1 LSCDNFVTMRFLKLT
16 VAVCCLLLGVFPFAS
31 AQDTRGQIIG
41 RVTDPSGAVVAGA
54 KVTGLH
60 LETGVKAAVTD
71 WTEANHL
78 RHARFLALQ
87 DDKNALSVVHER

>member
-1 LSCDNFVTMRFLKLT
+1 MRKYRWLKPELM
-16 VAVCCLLLGVFPFAS
+16 
-31 AQDTRGQIIG
+31 AQ
-41 RVTDPSGAVVAGA
+41 V
-54 KVTGLH
+54 
-60 LETGVKAAVTD
+60 EFTD